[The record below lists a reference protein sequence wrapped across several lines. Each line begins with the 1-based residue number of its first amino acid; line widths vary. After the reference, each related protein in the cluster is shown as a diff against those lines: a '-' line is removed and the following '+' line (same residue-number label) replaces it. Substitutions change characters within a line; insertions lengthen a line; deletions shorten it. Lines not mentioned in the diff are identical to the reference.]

1 MDSQNV
7 LENVFLADV
16 SSLQSFIRNNLIYL
30 FSVNYSLSERKHK
43 VWVTQRL
50 NSSQCWEGFCILV
63 SLTWKMTCLQRIS
76 LCIFGHPTWPEWPT
90 FLFLWLEE
98 LVFLD
103 LCLTRAGALDPVFD
117 SEVPCTMHYSP
128 PSMQPQTEQEN
139 VICHFVVV
147 ICTSYAI
154 SCSPWLIFIMWY

>member
-43 VWVTQRL
+43 VWVTQRW

-63 SLTWKMTCLQRIS
+63 SLTWKMTCLHIWPCNLAGMTDFPFSSTGRTGFSGS
-76 LCIFGHPTWPEWPT
+76 LPVKGRC
-90 FLFLWLEE
+90 
-98 LVFLD
+98 
-103 LCLTRAGALDPVFD
+103 TRFQFD

-128 PSMQPQTEQEN
+128 PSMQSQTEQEN

-147 ICTSYAI
+147 ICTSYVI

>member
-16 SSLQSFIRNNLIYL
+16 SFLQSFIRNNLIYL

-63 SLTWKMTCLQRIS
+63 SLTWKMTCLQRVS

-90 FLFLWLEE
+90 FLFLRLEE

-103 LCLTRAGALDPVFD
+103 LCLSKAGALDSGLILRFPAQCIILLQVCNLRQNKKMSFATLLWWFAR
-117 SEVPCTMHYSP
+117 V
-128 PSMQPQTEQEN
+128 
-139 VICHFVVV
+139 
-147 ICTSYAI
+147 TSFLVAPG
-154 SCSPWLIFIMWY
+154 SSL